1 MNAVQKGFAIATR
14 IGERPVGDSV
24 RGIRGRW
31 GDSRIASATE
41 ATEFLG
47 NRANFNSADETL
59 DDVSSGPPSASES
72 ARIKR
77 GYIDGAEPTHSDLLL
92 QETGRRRY
100 RAIIDSLKATHPE
113 AVLDLGC
120 GEGNLATML
129 SGAGLE
135 IKLLVGC
142 DLDRSKLFK
151 ASRNR
156 PRDPGAAYIRADAEN
171 LPLKPG
177 SFTVVVATEILEHVP
192 DVRRCLSELKRL
204 APKRIILTVPALRY
218 PMFLF
223 AMGSERLDA
232 WRKKRG
238 RSSSVPNRVLTALL
252 RLSEGPGLPIFM
264 LVGIL
269 KARRLAYYDY
279 RLYHGNLPHR
289 LYTTAF
295 LVALLGDLGFKV
307 EGTRGVGFSIPFVP
321 ELEVLLR
328 HRGIASLAGI
338 LARVQAGLDERFER
352 VPDRSQNI
360 MIVATVEERL
370 G

>member
-1 MNAVQKGFAIATR
+1 MCFKRTCDRVFVESGRTLIRLTR
-14 IGERPVGDSV
+14 LS
-24 RGIRGRW
+24 
-31 GDSRIASATE
+31 TE
-41 ATEFLG
+41 
-47 NRANFNSADETL
+47 N
-59 DDVSSGPPSASES
+59 VSGGLPSASES

-77 GYIDGAEPTHSDLLL
+77 GYMDGVEPTHSDLLL

-100 RAIIDSLKATHPE
+100 RAIIESLSAAHPE

-129 SGAGLE
+129 SGEGLE
-135 IKLLVGC
+135 IKLLLGC
-142 DLDRSKLFK
+142 DLDRSKLLK
-151 ASRNR
+151 AARNQF
-156 PRDPGAAYIRADAEN
+156 PDGGAAFIRADAEN

-177 SFTVVVATEILEHVP
+177 SFTVIVATEILEHVP
-192 DVRRCLSELKRL
+192 DVPRCLSELKRL

-232 WRKKRG
+232 WRKKDLH
-238 RSSSVPNRVLTALL
+238 SSSVSNRVLKAIL
-252 RLSEGPGLPIFM
+252 RVSEGPGLPLLL

-269 KARRLAYYDY
+269 RARRLAYYDY

-295 LVALLGDLGFKV
+295 LVALLRGQGFKV
-307 EGTRGVGFSIPFVP
+307 ERTRGVGFSIPFLP

-328 HRGIASLAGI
+328 RRGIGSLARI
-338 LARVQAGLDERFER
+338 LARVQAELDEHFQR
-352 VPDRSQNI
+352 VPDCSQNI
-360 MIVATVEERL
+360 MIVTTIEEPRR
-370 G
+370 

>member
-1 MNAVQKGFAIATR
+1 
-14 IGERPVGDSV
+14 
-24 RGIRGRW
+24 
-31 GDSRIASATE
+31 
-41 ATEFLG
+41 
-47 NRANFNSADETL
+47 
-59 DDVSSGPPSASES
+59 VSSGLPDASES

-77 GYIDGAEPTHSDLLL
+77 GYMDGVEPTHSDLLL

-100 RAIIDSLKATHPE
+100 GAIIEALRTAHPE

-129 SGAGLE
+129 SGEGLGV
-135 IKLLVGC
+135 KFLLGC
-142 DLDRSKLFK
+142 DLDRSKLLK
-151 ASRNR
+151 ASRKQFLF
-156 PRDPGAAYIRADAEN
+156 GGTAFIRADAEN
-171 LPLKPG
+171 LPFKPG

-192 DVRRCLSELKRL
+192 DVQRCLSELKRL
-204 APKRIILTVPALRY
+204 APKRLIVTVPALGY

-232 WRKKRG
+232 WRKKDQH
-238 RSSSVPNRVLTALL
+238 SPSAWNRVSKAIL
-252 RLSEGPGLPIFM
+252 RISEGPGLPLLL

-269 KARRLAYYDY
+269 KTRRLAYYDY

-295 LVALLGDLGFKV
+295 LIALLRGQGFQV
-307 EGTRGVGFSIPFVP
+307 ERTRGVGFSIPFVP

-328 HRGIASLAGI
+328 HRGIASLARI
-338 LARVQAGLDERFER
+338 LAKVQAGLDEHFER

-360 MIVATVEERL
+360 MIVTTVSEQRQ
-370 G
+370 